1 MQTSDADNQEKA
13 CKYMSALHTAG
24 RAIGMGWSV
33 EHYNQYRKTAHV
45 SKTARMQ
52 LYFANV

>member
-1 MQTSDADNQEKA
+1 MQTSDAENQEKA

-24 RAIGMGWSV
+24 RVIGMGWSV
-33 EHYNQYRKTAHV
+33 EPYDQYRKTAHV
-45 SKTARMQ
+45 SKTAKMQ